1 MVEKLSEAVVKN
13 TKAPKT
19 GAVTIWDNEIKGF
32 GVRIFAPSS
41 RRPNGARSFFLN
53 YRVDGIERRFTI
65 GAFPEFTVKAAR
77 EKAKELRNEI
87 AVGADPAHNKRVR
100 REAAAMQ
107 DLMERYL
114 REVLPRKAAAG
125 TFRERDEIKMVN
137 LVADLIGRARKVDE
151 IHLGDME
158 QLHRVV
164 SKESGPV
171 RANRVLSIASKM
183 FATALTPP
191 AGEIKPWRDAIRGN
205 PCKGVVRNPETEAE
219 RFFSEA
225 EIEALLMAFDDLEAL
240 PRGEVD
246 GGLDCLRLVMLTGCR
261 PCEALRS
268 RCEEF
273 TKEPGR
279 WVKPSAHTK
288 QRKVHRVPLGAPARE
303 LVARLL
309 AKRKPGQEFMFP
321 GAEPGKHLQQV
332 TRPWRSARA
341 RASVYLW
348 ANDPRCAKLIDDLK
362 NALGGLPTCNE
373 AMSHAKKIGVD
384 LPEALRKAR
393 AYDLRHSFASLAA
406 SGGESLPI
414 IGALLG
420 HTQPRTTAR
429 YAHLADRP
437 LTAAVEKVGALISG
451 GRNGH

>member
-1 MVEKLSEAVVKN
+1 MAEKLTEAAVKSAKPP
-13 TKAPKT
+13 TT
-19 GAVTIWDNEIKGF
+19 GAVTLWDNEVKGF
-32 GVRIFAPSS
+32 GVRIFAPST

-53 YRVDGIERRFTI
+53 YRVDGIERRYTI
-65 GAFPEFTVKAAR
+65 GGFPEYTVKAAR

-87 AVGADPAHNKRVR
+87 AVGANPAQNKRVR
-100 REAAAMQ
+100 REAATMD
-107 DLMERYL
+107 DLVDRYL
-114 REVLPRKAAAG
+114 RDVLPRKAAAG
-125 TFRERDEIKMVN
+125 TSREPDEIKMVN
-137 LVADLIGRARKVDE
+137 LVADLIGRSRKVDDV
-151 IHLGDME
+151 HLADME
-158 QLHRVV
+158 QLHSIV
-164 SKESGPV
+164 SKKSGPV

-183 FATALTPP
+183 FVTALKPP
-191 AGEIKPWRDAIRGN
+191 AGENKPWRDATRGN
-205 PCKGVVRNPETEAE
+205 PCKGVVRNDEPPAE
-219 RFFSEA
+219 RFFCEA
-225 EIEALLMAFDDLEAL
+225 EIEALLTAFDDLEAL

-246 GGLDCLRLVMLTGCR
+246 GGLDCLRLIMFTGCR
-261 PCEALRS
+261 PCEALRA

-288 QRKVHRVPLGAPARE
+288 QRKVHRVPLGAPARDLAE
-303 LVARLL
+303 RLL
-309 AKRKPGQEFMFP
+309 AKRKPGQAFMFP

-341 RASVYLW
+341 RASVHLW
-348 ANDPRCAKLIDDLK
+348 AHDKHCAQLIDDLRD
-362 NALGGLPTCNE
+362 ALGRLPTCNE
-373 AMSHAKKIGVD
+373 AITHAKKLGVD
-384 LPEALRKAR
+384 LPEALTKAR

-406 SGGESLPI
+406 GSGESLPI